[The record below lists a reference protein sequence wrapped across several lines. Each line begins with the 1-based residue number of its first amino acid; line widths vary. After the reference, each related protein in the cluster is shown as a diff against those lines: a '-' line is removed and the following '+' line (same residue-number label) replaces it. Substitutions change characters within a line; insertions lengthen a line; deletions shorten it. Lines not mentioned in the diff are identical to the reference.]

1 MAKNVII
8 NGVTYNSVPRV
19 NIPISGGGIAQF
31 YDISDATLDSGNKM
45 LDGVTAYAAGT
56 KYTGSIQ
63 TKTTSDLTVSGAT
76 ITAPAGYY
84 ASSASKTVATG
95 GVSVPATSITANPS
109 ISVSSSGLIT
119 ATTAASQSVSPSITE
134 GYITTGTAGTITVS
148 GSTTEQLITKAAT
161 PYTPTTSDQTI
172 AAETYLTG
180 AQTIKGDSN
189 LQAQNIASG
198 VTIFGVTGSLTTPV
212 ISQDGTT
219 KVLSIS

>member
-1 MAKNVII
+1 
-8 NGVTYNSVPRV
+8 
-19 NIPISGGGIAQF
+19 
-31 YDISDATLDSGNKM
+31 M
-45 LDGVTAYAAGT
+45 LDGITAYAAGT

-109 ISVSSSGLIT
+109 INVSSSGLIT

-148 GSTTEQLITKAAT
+148 GSATEQLVTKAAT
-161 PYTPTTSDQTI
+161 TYTPTTSDQTI
-172 AAETYLTG
+172 AAETYLIG

>member
-45 LDGVTAYAAGT
+45 LDGITAYAAGT

-63 TKTTSDLTVSGAT
+63 TRTTSDLTVSGAT
-76 ITAPAGYY
+76 ITAP
-84 ASSASKTVATG
+84 ATG

-119 ATTAASQSVSPSITE
+119 ATTTASQSVSPSITE

-148 GSTTEQLITKAAT
+148 GSTTEQLVTKAAT
-161 PYTPTTSDQTI
+161 TYTPTTSDQTI

-198 VTIFGVTGSLTTPV
+198 VTIFGVTGSLTIPV